1 MAASTRSLLLDDGN
15 PNVSDNGNSDEE
27 RSHDQSSITPIL
39 VVSTFI
45 AVCGSFCYGF
55 AVGYSSTAES
65 GIRKELDL
73 SVSEYSVF
81 GSIMTIGGMVGAI
94 SSGKVADYTGRKRT
108 MWLSEIFC
116 ISGWLVIAF
125 AKDVW
130 WLYIGRLS
138 LGVGVGLI
146 TYVVPVYIA
155 EITPKNHRGGFTSA
169 QQLMLSLGFALIYFI
184 GNIIYWRTL
193 SLIVLIPCILQLVGL
208 FFIPE
213 SPRWLAKLDREKEFE
228 TNLQWLRGMNADI
241 SQEAIDIRD
250 TLDLSQ
256 HNSKAKFLN
265 LFQRKYAYPIIVG
278 VGLMLLQQ
286 FGGTSAVA
294 YYSSSIYVK
303 ANFSTIIGTT
313 TAGIMQIPASIAGVL
328 LLDISGR
335 RRLLLVSSIGTCLSL
350 VLVGLSFLFQ
360 ELHYLEEITPIL
372 TFIGL
377 LGYGV
382 TFAVGMS
389 GIPWV
394 IMSEIFPLDVKAS
407 AGSLVTFVNWSGS
420 WIVTYSFS
428 FMLDWSSTGTFFFF
442 AAVCGVTALFIWKWV
457 PETKGRTLEEIQ
469 AAITRFPSEVGY
481 SSPAES
487 GIMEDL
493 GLSVSAYS
501 FFGSIVTIGGM
512 VGAILSGKMADLVGR
527 RGTMWAC
534 QIICMAGW
542 LAIAFAKKAWCLDV
556 GRFLVGVAI
565 GILTYVVP
573 VYISEITPKNLR
585 GRFTSANQLLVCCG
599 FAVTYFVGSI
609 VSWRAL
615 SLIATIPSI
624 LQIVCLFF
632 VPESP
637 RWLAK
642 LGRQKEFEASLQRL
656 RGAESDISEEAVD
669 IRDAIEILKQTSAET
684 RTLELFQRRYAYVII
699 VGEGLILLQT
709 FGGNS
714 AVSYYLGTI
723 FAKAS
728 KFLLKIMDI
737 KAAAD

>member
-469 AAITRFPSEVGY
+469 AAITRFPSEV
-481 SSPAES
+481 
-487 GIMEDL
+487 
-493 GLSVSAYS
+493 
-501 FFGSIVTIGGM
+501 
-512 VGAILSGKMADLVGR
+512 
-527 RGTMWAC
+527 
-534 QIICMAGW
+534 
-542 LAIAFAKKAWCLDV
+542 
-556 GRFLVGVAI
+556 
-565 GILTYVVP
+565 
-573 VYISEITPKNLR
+573 
-585 GRFTSANQLLVCCG
+585 
-599 FAVTYFVGSI
+599 
-609 VSWRAL
+609 
-615 SLIATIPSI
+615 
-624 LQIVCLFF
+624 
-632 VPESP
+632 
-637 RWLAK
+637 
-642 LGRQKEFEASLQRL
+642 
-656 RGAESDISEEAVD
+656 
-669 IRDAIEILKQTSAET
+669 
-684 RTLELFQRRYAYVII
+684 
-699 VGEGLILLQT
+699 
-709 FGGNS
+709 
-714 AVSYYLGTI
+714 
-723 FAKAS
+723 
-728 KFLLKIMDI
+728 
-737 KAAAD
+737 

>member
-1 MAASTRSLLLDDGN
+1 MAASTRSLLLEDGN

-27 RSHDQSSITPIL
+27 RSHESSITPIL

-116 ISGWLVIAF
+116 ISGWLIIAF

-184 GNIIYWRTL
+184 GNIIYWRAL
-193 SLIVLIPCILQLVGL
+193 SLIVLIPCILQVVGL

-228 TNLQWLRGMNADI
+228 TILQWLRGMNADI

-303 ANFSTIIGTT
+303 ASKLS
-313 TAGIMQIPASIAGVL
+313 PANDNIYQRSQLDLCHISQLSLELQRQAFCRSQRPL
-328 LLDISGR
+328 LVYSCWIYLEEDDFFW
-335 RRLLLVSSIGTCLSL
+335 LVSSIGTCLSL

-469 AAITRFPSEVGY
+469 AAITRFPSEV
-481 SSPAES
+481 
-487 GIMEDL
+487 
-493 GLSVSAYS
+493 
-501 FFGSIVTIGGM
+501 
-512 VGAILSGKMADLVGR
+512 
-527 RGTMWAC
+527 C
-534 QIICMAGW
+534 
-542 LAIAFAKKAWCLDV
+542 
-556 GRFLVGVAI
+556 
-565 GILTYVVP
+565 
-573 VYISEITPKNLR
+573 
-585 GRFTSANQLLVCCG
+585 
-599 FAVTYFVGSI
+599 
-609 VSWRAL
+609 
-615 SLIATIPSI
+615 
-624 LQIVCLFF
+624 
-632 VPESP
+632 
-637 RWLAK
+637 
-642 LGRQKEFEASLQRL
+642 
-656 RGAESDISEEAVD
+656 
-669 IRDAIEILKQTSAET
+669 
-684 RTLELFQRRYAYVII
+684 
-699 VGEGLILLQT
+699 
-709 FGGNS
+709 
-714 AVSYYLGTI
+714 
-723 FAKAS
+723 
-728 KFLLKIMDI
+728 
-737 KAAAD
+737 